1 MNLFKKLLPDVVV
14 IVLFALI
21 SFAYFYPAVNEGRIL
36 AQHDAVAGIGS
47 GREMSEYLE
56 KTGERTRWTNSIL
69 EECLPTRCLR
79 AMTLPIRWAGFNRYI
94 ICSCLLTCGMY
105 LSCCWVSTSFA
116 CI

>member
-56 KTGERTRWTNSIL
+56 TYALDKLHFWRNAY
-69 EECLPTRCLR
+69 LPD
-79 AMTLPIRWAGFNRYI
+79 
-94 ICSCLLTCGMY
+94 
-105 LSCCWVSTSFA
+105 VSEL
-116 CI
+116 

>member
-56 KTGERTRWTNSIL
+56 KTGGTYALDKLHFWRNAY
-69 EECLPTRCLR
+69 LPD
-79 AMTLPIRWAGFNRYI
+79 
-94 ICSCLLTCGMY
+94 
-105 LSCCWVSTSFA
+105 VSEL
-116 CI
+116 